1 MAAENHASEATPAAL
16 RPSLYRAD
24 TPRRLFRRG
33 QNARSFPL
41 DLSGSTLTNSLTYT
55 R

>member
-24 TPRRLFRRG
+24 TPTTLSQRTECPVVS
-33 QNARSFPL
+33 ARSVGEHA
-41 DLSGSTLTNSLTYT
+41 DESL
-55 R
+55 